1 MQDFNLRPKMR
12 HTCGRSTCHADGPT
26 LRCAR
31 CKVQHYCSRTC
42 QAEAW
47 PAHRT
52 ACGHMVVASA
62 WQALE
67 AAWWTQLPVS
77 VRQALEADGHT
88 IASMAFFGEV
98 YFVLAGLKPCV
109 VLTGVPTPWK
119 DHFLEHVVRP
129 SGVLDVP
136 NVQLASSGSV
146 YTHAFDLSNH
156 LVLLHTIHPLYAEA
170 SALLCVG
177 TPLTAP
183 TLVTESQV
191 ARILDY
197 PVGLDECAVGTM
209 IEVAYFSH
217 DTLLTTF
224 CALDTPAHRRLI
236 NAHFQRYQA
245 ALGTM
250 LPLRIEAV
258 VVSS

>member
-1 MQDFNLRPKMR
+1 MR
-12 HTCGRSTCHADGPT
+12 HTCGGSTCHNDGPT

-31 CKVQHYCSRTC
+31 CKVQRYCSRAC

-52 ACGHMVVASA
+52 ACGHMVMATT

-67 AAWWTQLPVS
+67 AAWWTQLPVA
-77 VRQALEADGHT
+77 VRQALEADGLT
-88 IASMAFFGEV
+88 ITSMAFFGEV

-119 DHFLEHVVRP
+119 EHFLEHVVRP
-129 SGVLDVP
+129 SGVLGAP
-136 NVQLASSGSV
+136 NVRLASSGSV
-146 YTHAFDLSNH
+146 HTHAFDLSNH
-156 LVLLHTIHPLYAEA
+156 VVLLHTMHPMYAEA
-170 SALLCVG
+170 ASLLHVDM
-177 TPLTAP
+177 PLAASVM
-183 TLVTESQV
+183 VTESQV

-209 IEVAYFSH
+209 LEVAYFSN

-224 CALDTPAHRRLI
+224 CALDTPRHRRLI
-236 NAHFQRYQA
+236 NVHFQRYQS
-245 ALGTM
+245 ALGSM